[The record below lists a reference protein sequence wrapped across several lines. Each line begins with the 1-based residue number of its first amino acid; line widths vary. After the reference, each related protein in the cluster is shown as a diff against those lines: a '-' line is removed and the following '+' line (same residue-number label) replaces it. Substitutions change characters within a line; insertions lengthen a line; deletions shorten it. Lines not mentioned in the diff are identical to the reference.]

1 MQFQMRRSE
10 IAARLDKNVSKSPLT
25 MEDEV
30 EYYLDVRN
38 PSSRQP
44 RPRSV
49 A

>member
-1 MQFQMRRSE
+1 MQFQMRRYE
-10 IAARLDKNVSKSPLT
+10 IAARLDNNLSQAPLK

-30 EYYLDVRN
+30 EYYLDVRD

-44 RPRSV
+44 PPRSV

>member
-1 MQFQMRRSE
+1 MRRNE
-10 IAARLDKNVSKSPLT
+10 IVARLDNNLSRSPLK

-30 EYYLDVRN
+30 EHYYLDVKY

>member
-1 MQFQMRRSE
+1 MRRNE
-10 IAARLDKNVSKSPLT
+10 IAARLDNNLSRSPLK

-30 EYYLDVRN
+30 EHHYYLDVKY

-44 RPRSV
+44 PPRSV

>member
-1 MQFQMRRSE
+1 MRRNE
-10 IAARLDKNVSKSPLT
+10 IVARLDNNLSRSPLK

-30 EYYLDVRN
+30 EHYYLDVKY

-44 RPRSV
+44 PPRSV

>member
-1 MQFQMRRSE
+1 MRRNKIS
-10 IAARLDKNVSKSPLT
+10 ARLDNNLSKSPLK

-30 EYYLDVRN
+30 EHYYLDVRN

-44 RPRSV
+44 RPHSV

>member
-1 MQFQMRRSE
+1 MRRNE
-10 IAARLDKNVSKSPLT
+10 IAARLDNNLSRSPLK

-30 EYYLDVRN
+30 EHYYLDVKY